1 MSWHQYPDTACVADD
16 CAVQSSWDNVA
27 SSNCVTDRAAA
38 QSREAVAPAASMRS
52 GTMIEWYRALH
63 REGIAL

>member
-1 MSWHQYPDTACVADD
+1 MSWHQYPDKACVADD
-16 CAVQSSWDNVA
+16 CTVQSSWDNVA

-38 QSREAVAPAASMRS
+38 QSREAAAPAASMRS

-63 REGIAL
+63 RERIAL